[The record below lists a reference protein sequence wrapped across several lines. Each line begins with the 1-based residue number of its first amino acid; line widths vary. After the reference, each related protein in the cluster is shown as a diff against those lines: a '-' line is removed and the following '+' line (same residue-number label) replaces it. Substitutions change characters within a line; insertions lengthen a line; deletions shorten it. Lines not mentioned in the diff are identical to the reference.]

1 MNMHQHA
8 MQRGRS
14 FQGMGAKEILGNS
27 FKMQGDE
34 KKKDNKKEKGAFF
47 PEIAGPTY

>member
-8 MQRGRS
+8 IQKGRS

-27 FKMQGDE
+27 FKVQGDE
-34 KKKDNKKEKGAFF
+34 KGRE
-47 PEIAGPTY
+47 